1 MTINVMTHI
10 AINIK
15 TFLQSKTTAKATTPT
30 TTMTMSMSFI
40 IPIMA
45 TWHLTFM
52 GISKYKSE
60 AVSKNLNHLLHS
72 LIYIAHYASDYNLP
86 YATHIS
92 IGFYLYDTVCLMQS
106 AMQLFCVASTE
117 KIMQKAT
124 ATGATTTTAT
134 GATTTTATG
143 ATTTT
148 ATTTANTA
156 PYLLHHAITIYL
168 LNIAITEPVHTAS
181 MLHGYYILETSNI
194 MLYVSY
200 HVRKEHAVR
209 KDLIMLSEV
218 IQLGWYTYYRIFKL
232 TAFLCSIRAE
242 VFQLGIGGCAML
254 ATVYAM
260 GVLWSYKLLIKN
272 MRNCKTI
279 A

>member
-15 TFLQSKTTAKATTPT
+15 TFLQSKTTASATATAT
-30 TTMTMSMSFI
+30 ATATTMSMSMSMSCI

-45 TWHLTFM
+45 TWHLIFM
-52 GISKYKSE
+52 EISKHKPE

-72 LIYIAHYASDYNLP
+72 LIFIAHYASDYNLS

-106 AMQLFCVASTE
+106 AMQLLCVASVE
-117 KIMQKAT
+117 KIIQKAT
-124 ATGATTTTAT
+124 ATGATATGATAT
-134 GATTTTATG
+134 GATATG
-143 ATTTT
+143 AAT
-148 ATTTANTA
+148 ATA

-168 LNIAITEPVHTAS
+168 LNIAITDPVHAAS
-181 MLHGYYILETSNI
+181 MLRGYCILETSNI

-200 HVRKEHAVR
+200 HVRKEHADR
-209 KDLIMLSEV
+209 KELIMLSELV
-218 IQLGWYTYYRIFKL
+218 QLGWYTYYRIFKL
-232 TAFLCSIRAE
+232 TAFLYTIRAE
-242 VFQLGIGGCAML
+242 AFQLGIGGCAML

>member
-1 MTINVMTHI
+1 M
-10 AINIK
+10 
-15 TFLQSKTTAKATTPT
+15 L
-30 TTMTMSMSFI
+30 MSCI

-45 TWHLTFM
+45 TWHLIFM
-52 GISKYKSE
+52 EISKYKSE
-60 AVSKNLNHLLHS
+60 AISKNLNHLLHS

-92 IGFYLYDTVCLMQS
+92 IGFYLYDTMCLMQS
-106 AMQLFCVASTE
+106 AMQLFCVASAE

-124 ATGATTTTAT
+124 ATGATAT
-134 GATTTTATG
+134 GATATA
-143 ATTTT
+143 
-148 ATTTANTA
+148 A

-168 LNIAITEPVHTAS
+168 LNIAITEPVHAAS

-200 HVRKEHAVR
+200 HVRKEHADR
-209 KDLIMLSEV
+209 KELIMLSELV
-218 IQLGWYTYYRIFKL
+218 QLGWYTHYRMFKL
-232 TAFLCSIRAE
+232 TAFLYSIRAE
-242 VFQLGIGGCAML
+242 VFQLGIGGCAMI
-254 ATVYAM
+254 ATVYVM

-272 MRNCKTI
+272 MCNYKTI

>member
-1 MTINVMTHI
+1 ME
-10 AINIK
+10 
-15 TFLQSKTTAKATTPT
+15 
-30 TTMTMSMSFI
+30 
-40 IPIMA
+40 
-45 TWHLTFM
+45 
-52 GISKYKSE
+52 ISKHKPE

-72 LIYIAHYASDYNLP
+72 LIFIAHYASDYNLS

-106 AMQLFCVASTE
+106 AMQLFCVASVE

-124 ATGATTTTAT
+124 ATGATATEATAT
-134 GATTTTATG
+134 GATANAKATG
-143 ATTTT
+143 ATETGATANAKAT
-148 ATTTANTA
+148 ATATATATA

-168 LNIAITEPVHTAS
+168 LNIAMTEPVHAAS
-181 MLHGYYILETSNI
+181 MLHGYCILETSNI

-200 HVRKEHAVR
+200 HVRKEHADR
-209 KDLIMLSEV
+209 KELIMLSELV
-218 IQLGWYTYYRIFKL
+218 QLGWYTYYRIFKL
-232 TAFLCSIRAE
+232 TAFLYTIRAE
-242 VFQLGIGGCAML
+242 AFQLGIGGCAML

>member
-1 MTINVMTHI
+1 MKNNLAIATATATATATAIATATIPE
-10 AINIK
+10 
-15 TFLQSKTTAKATTPT
+15 TTQYA
-30 TTMTMSMSFI
+30 MLMSCI

-45 TWHLTFM
+45 TWHLAFM
-52 GISKYKSE
+52 EISKYKSE

-92 IGFYLYDTVCLMQS
+92 IGFYLYDTVYLMQS
-106 AMQLFCVASTE
+106 AMQLFCVASVE
-117 KIMQKAT
+117 KIMHKPATAT
-124 ATGATTTTAT
+124 ATGAT
-134 GATTTTATG
+134 
-143 ATTTT
+143 
-148 ATTTANTA
+148 TA

-168 LNIAITEPVHTAS
+168 LSIAINEPVHAAS

-200 HVRKEHAVR
+200 HVRKEYADR
-209 KDLIMLSEV
+209 KQLIMLSELV
-218 IQLGWYTYYRIFKL
+218 QLGWYTYYRIFKL
-232 TAFLCSIRAE
+232 TAFLYNIRAE
-242 VFQLGIGGCAML
+242 AFQLGIGGCAML
-254 ATVYAM
+254 ATMFAM

>member
-1 MTINVMTHI
+1 
-10 AINIK
+10 
-15 TFLQSKTTAKATTPT
+15 
-30 TTMTMSMSFI
+30 MSFI

-72 LIYIAHYASDYNLP
+72 LIYIAHYANDYNLP
-86 YATHIS
+86 YATHVS

-117 KIMQKAT
+117 KIMHKAT
-124 ATGATTTTAT
+124 ATGATAT
-134 GATTTTATG
+134 GATA
-143 ATTTT
+143 
-148 ATTTANTA
+148 TA

>member
-1 MTINVMTHI
+1 
-10 AINIK
+10 
-15 TFLQSKTTAKATTPT
+15 
-30 TTMTMSMSFI
+30 MSLSCI

-45 TWHLTFM
+45 AWHLSFM
-52 GISKYKSE
+52 EISKHKPE

-72 LIYIAHYASDYNLP
+72 LIFIAHYANDYNLS

-92 IGFYLYDTVCLMQS
+92 IGFYLYDTVFLMQS
-106 AMQLFCVASTE
+106 AMQLFCVASVE

-124 ATGATTTTAT
+124 ATAKATATEATAT
-134 GATTTTATG
+134 GATATA
-143 ATTTT
+143 
-148 ATTTANTA
+148 TA

-168 LNIAITEPVHTAS
+168 LNLAITEPVHAAS
-181 MLHGYYILETSNI
+181 MLHGCYILEASNI

-200 HVRKEHAVR
+200 HVRKEHADR
-209 KDLIMLSEV
+209 KELIMLSELV
-218 IQLGWYTYYRIFKL
+218 QLGWYTYYRIFKL
-232 TAFLCSIRAE
+232 TAFLYTIRAE
-242 VFQLGIGGCAML
+242 AFQLGLGGCAML

>member
-1 MTINVMTHI
+1 
-10 AINIK
+10 
-15 TFLQSKTTAKATTPT
+15 
-30 TTMTMSMSFI
+30 
-40 IPIMA
+40 MA
-45 TWHLTFM
+45 AWHLSFM
-52 GISKYKSE
+52 EISKHKPE

-72 LIYIAHYASDYNLP
+72 LIFIAHYASDYNLS

-106 AMQLFCVASTE
+106 AMQLFCVASVE

-124 ATGATTTTAT
+124 AKATATEATAT
-134 GATTTTATG
+134 GATSTATATATG
-143 ATTTT
+143 ATAT
-148 ATTTANTA
+148 ATATA

-168 LNIAITEPVHTAS
+168 LNIAMTEPVHAAS
-181 MLHGYYILETSNI
+181 MLHGYCILETSNI

-200 HVRKEHAVR
+200 HVRKEHADR
-209 KDLIMLSEV
+209 KELIMLSELV
-218 IQLGWYTYYRIFKL
+218 QLGWYTYYRIFKL
-232 TAFLCSIRAE
+232 TAFLYTIRAE
-242 VFQLGIGGCAML
+242 AFQLGIGGCAML

>member
-1 MTINVMTHI
+1 
-10 AINIK
+10 
-15 TFLQSKTTAKATTPT
+15 
-30 TTMTMSMSFI
+30 
-40 IPIMA
+40 MA
-45 TWHLTFM
+45 AWHLSFM
-52 GISKYKSE
+52 EISKHKSE

-72 LIYIAHYASDYNLP
+72 LIFIAHYANDYNLS

-92 IGFYLYDTVCLMQS
+92 IGFYLYDTVYLMQS
-106 AMQLFCVASTE
+106 AMQLFCVASVE

-124 ATGATTTTAT
+124 ATEATATEATATEATAT
-134 GATTTTATG
+134 GATATG
-143 ATTTT
+143 ATAT
-148 ATTTANTA
+148 ATA

-168 LNIAITEPVHTAS
+168 LNLAITEPVYAAS
-181 MLHGYYILETSNI
+181 MLHGCYILEASNI

-200 HVRKEHAVR
+200 HVRKEHADR
-209 KDLIMLSEV
+209 KELIMLSELV
-218 IQLGWYTYYRIFKL
+218 QLGWYTYYRIFKL
-232 TAFLCSIRAE
+232 TAFLYTIRAE
-242 VFQLGIGGCAML
+242 AFQLGIGGCAML

>member
-1 MTINVMTHI
+1 
-10 AINIK
+10 
-15 TFLQSKTTAKATTPT
+15 
-30 TTMTMSMSFI
+30 
-40 IPIMA
+40 MA
-45 TWHLTFM
+45 AWHLSFM
-52 GISKYKSE
+52 EISKHKPE

-72 LIYIAHYASDYNLP
+72 LIFIAHYASDYNLS

-106 AMQLFCVASTE
+106 AMQLFCVASVE

-124 ATGATTTTAT
+124 ATEATATEATAKATATEATANAKATATATATAT
-134 GATTTTATG
+134 GATSTAT
-143 ATTTT
+143 AT
-148 ATTTANTA
+148 ATATA

-168 LNIAITEPVHTAS
+168 LNIAMTEPVHAAS
-181 MLHGYYILETSNI
+181 MLHGYCILETSNI

-200 HVRKEHAVR
+200 HVRKEHADR
-209 KDLIMLSEV
+209 KELIMLSELV
-218 IQLGWYTYYRIFKL
+218 QLGWYTYYRIFKL
-232 TAFLCSIRAE
+232 TAFLYTIRAE
-242 VFQLGIGGCAML
+242 AFQLGIGGCAML

>member
-1 MTINVMTHI
+1 
-10 AINIK
+10 
-15 TFLQSKTTAKATTPT
+15 
-30 TTMTMSMSFI
+30 MSCI

-45 TWHLTFM
+45 AWHLSFM
-52 GISKYKSE
+52 EISKHKPE

-72 LIYIAHYASDYNLP
+72 LIFIAHYASDYNLS

-106 AMQLFCVASTE
+106 AMQLFCVASVE

-124 ATGATTTTAT
+124 ATGATAT
-134 GATTTTATG
+134 GATANAKATG
-143 ATTTT
+143 ATETGATANAKAT
-148 ATTTANTA
+148 ATATATATA

-168 LNIAITEPVHTAS
+168 LNIAMTEPVHAAS
-181 MLHGYYILETSNI
+181 MLHGYCILETSNI

-200 HVRKEHAVR
+200 HVRKEHADR
-209 KDLIMLSEV
+209 KELIMLSELV
-218 IQLGWYTYYRIFKL
+218 QLGWYTYYRIFKL
-232 TAFLCSIRAE
+232 TAFLYTIRAE
-242 VFQLGIGGCAML
+242 AFQLGIGGCAML

>member
-1 MTINVMTHI
+1 
-10 AINIK
+10 
-15 TFLQSKTTAKATTPT
+15 
-30 TTMTMSMSFI
+30 MSMSMSLSCI

-45 TWHLTFM
+45 AWHLSFM
-52 GISKYKSE
+52 EISKHKSE

-72 LIYIAHYASDYNLP
+72 LIFIAHYANDYNLS

-92 IGFYLYDTVCLMQS
+92 IGFYLYDTVYLMQS
-106 AMQLFCVASTE
+106 AMQLFCVASVE

-124 ATGATTTTAT
+124 ATEATAT
-134 GATTTTATG
+134 EATAK
-143 ATTTT
+143 A
-148 ATTTANTA
+148 TA

-168 LNIAITEPVHTAS
+168 LNLAITEPVYAAS
-181 MLHGYYILETSNI
+181 MLHGCYILEASNI

-200 HVRKEHAVR
+200 HVRKEHADR
-209 KDLIMLSEV
+209 KELIMLSELV
-218 IQLGWYTYYRIFKL
+218 QLGWYTYYRIFKL
-232 TAFLCSIRAE
+232 TAFLYTIRAE
-242 VFQLGIGGCAML
+242 ALQLGIGGCAML

>member
-1 MTINVMTHI
+1 
-10 AINIK
+10 
-15 TFLQSKTTAKATTPT
+15 
-30 TTMTMSMSFI
+30 MSMSMSLSCI

-45 TWHLTFM
+45 AWHLSFM
-52 GISKYKSE
+52 EISKHKSE

-72 LIYIAHYASDYNLP
+72 LIFIAHYANDYNLS

-92 IGFYLYDTVCLMQS
+92 IGFYLYDTVYLMQS
-106 AMQLFCVASTE
+106 AMQLFCVASVE

-124 ATGATTTTAT
+124 ATEATAT
-134 GATTTTATG
+134 EATATE
-143 ATTTT
+143 AT
-148 ATTTANTA
+148 AKATA

-168 LNIAITEPVHTAS
+168 LNLAITEPVYAAS
-181 MLHGYYILETSNI
+181 MLHGCYILEASNI

-200 HVRKEHAVR
+200 HVRKEHADR
-209 KDLIMLSEV
+209 KELIMLSELV
-218 IQLGWYTYYRIFKL
+218 QLGWYTYYRIFKL
-232 TAFLCSIRAE
+232 TAFLYTIRAE
-242 VFQLGIGGCAML
+242 ALQLGIGGCAML

>member
-1 MTINVMTHI
+1 
-10 AINIK
+10 
-15 TFLQSKTTAKATTPT
+15 
-30 TTMTMSMSFI
+30 MSMSMSCI

-45 TWHLTFM
+45 AWHLSFM
-52 GISKYKSE
+52 EISKHKPE

-72 LIYIAHYASDYNLP
+72 LIFIAHYASDYNLS

-106 AMQLFCVASTE
+106 AMQLFCVASVE

-124 ATGATTTTAT
+124 AKATATEATAT
-134 GATTTTATG
+134 GATSTATATATG
-143 ATTTT
+143 ATAT
-148 ATTTANTA
+148 ATATA

-168 LNIAITEPVHTAS
+168 LNIAMTEPVHAAS
-181 MLHGYYILETSNI
+181 MLHGYCILETSNI

-200 HVRKEHAVR
+200 HVRKEHADR
-209 KDLIMLSEV
+209 KELIMLSELV
-218 IQLGWYTYYRIFKL
+218 QLGWYTYYRIFKL
-232 TAFLCSIRAE
+232 TAFLYTIRAE
-242 VFQLGIGGCAML
+242 AFQLGIGGCAML

>member
-1 MTINVMTHI
+1 
-10 AINIK
+10 
-15 TFLQSKTTAKATTPT
+15 
-30 TTMTMSMSFI
+30 MSMSMSLSCI

-45 TWHLTFM
+45 AWHLSFM
-52 GISKYKSE
+52 EISKHKSE

-72 LIYIAHYASDYNLP
+72 LIFIAHYANDYNLS

-92 IGFYLYDTVCLMQS
+92 IGFYLYDTVYLMQS
-106 AMQLFCVASTE
+106 AMQLFCVASVE

-124 ATGATTTTAT
+124 ATEATAT
-134 GATTTTATG
+134 EATAK
-143 ATTTT
+143 A
-148 ATTTANTA
+148 TA

-168 LNIAITEPVHTAS
+168 LNLAITEPVYAAS
-181 MLHGYYILETSNI
+181 MLHGCYILEASNI

-200 HVRKEHAVR
+200 HVRKEHADR
-209 KDLIMLSEV
+209 KELIMLSELV
-218 IQLGWYTYYRIFKL
+218 QLGWYTYYRIFKL
-232 TAFLCSIRAE
+232 TAFLYTIRAE
-242 VFQLGIGGCAML
+242 AFQLGIGGCAML

>member
-1 MTINVMTHI
+1 
-10 AINIK
+10 
-15 TFLQSKTTAKATTPT
+15 
-30 TTMTMSMSFI
+30 MSMSCI

-45 TWHLTFM
+45 AWHLSFM
-52 GISKYKSE
+52 EISKHKPE
-60 AVSKNLNHLLHS
+60 AVSKNLNHMLHS
-72 LIYIAHYASDYNLP
+72 LIFIAHYAIDYNLS

-106 AMQLFCVASTE
+106 AMQLFCVASVE
-117 KIMQKAT
+117 KIIQKAT
-124 ATGATTTTAT
+124 ATGATATGATATRATAT
-134 GATTTTATG
+134 GATA
-143 ATTTT
+143 
-148 ATTTANTA
+148 TA

-168 LNIAITEPVHTAS
+168 LNIAINDPVHAAS

-200 HVRKEHAVR
+200 HVRKEHADR
-209 KDLIMLSEV
+209 KELIMLSELV
-218 IQLGWYTYYRIFKL
+218 QLGWYTYYRIFKL
-232 TAFLCSIRAE
+232 TAFLYTIRAE
-242 VFQLGIGGCAML
+242 AFQLGIGGCAML

>member
-1 MTINVMTHI
+1 
-10 AINIK
+10 
-15 TFLQSKTTAKATTPT
+15 
-30 TTMTMSMSFI
+30 MSCI

-45 TWHLTFM
+45 AWHLSFM
-52 GISKYKSE
+52 EISKHKPE

-72 LIYIAHYASDYNLP
+72 LIFIAHYANDYNLS

-92 IGFYLYDTVCLMQS
+92 IGFYLYDTVYLMQS
-106 AMQLFCVASTE
+106 AMQLFCVASVE

-124 ATGATTTTAT
+124 ATAKATATEATATEATAT
-134 GATTTTATG
+134 GATAK
-143 ATTTT
+143 A
-148 ATTTANTA
+148 TA

-168 LNIAITEPVHTAS
+168 LNLAITEPVYAAS
-181 MLHGYYILETSNI
+181 MLHGCYILEASNI

-200 HVRKEHAVR
+200 HVRKEHADR
-209 KDLIMLSEV
+209 KELIMLSELV
-218 IQLGWYTYYRIFKL
+218 QLGWYTYYRIFKL
-232 TAFLCSIRAE
+232 TAFLYTIRAE
-242 VFQLGIGGCAML
+242 AFQLGLGGCAML